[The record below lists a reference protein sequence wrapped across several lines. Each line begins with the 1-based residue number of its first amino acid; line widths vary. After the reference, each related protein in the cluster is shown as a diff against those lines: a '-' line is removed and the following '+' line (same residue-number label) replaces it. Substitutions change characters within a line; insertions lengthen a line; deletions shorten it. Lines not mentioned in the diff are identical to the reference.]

1 MLTDDV
7 CSQFIHVLVTLRI
20 DYCSSLLYDL
30 PDKSL
35 TDYKELCTLL
45 LVFFAEFL
53 NMDTF
58 LKH

>member
-7 CSQFIHVLVTLRI
+7 CSQFINI